1 MTQSLANV
9 LHNIADHTD
18 TLLRFLKEEGLDPEF
33 VSRMEQHIFLEE
45 KENSRQLKTI
55 SQHESDPVV
64 QKLIDHSYF
73 IQKMITDKS
82 ISRDLKLELL
92 DHFMEEHQEW
102 QVGNDPYPAKSETNS
117 FVESQVS
124 KGTLTESG
132 SSQSGH
138 LKSIENSG
146 WTVGPMWGEGE

>member
-1 MTQSLANV
+1 MPLSLANV

-33 VSRMEQHIFLEE
+33 VTRMEQHIFLEE

-55 SQHESDPVV
+55 AQHESDPVV

-82 ISRDLKLELL
+82 ISRELKLELL

-102 QVGNDPYPAKSETNS
+102 QVGSDPYHDGKP

-124 KGTLTESG
+124 KGTMTESG
-132 SSQSGH
+132 QPQSGN